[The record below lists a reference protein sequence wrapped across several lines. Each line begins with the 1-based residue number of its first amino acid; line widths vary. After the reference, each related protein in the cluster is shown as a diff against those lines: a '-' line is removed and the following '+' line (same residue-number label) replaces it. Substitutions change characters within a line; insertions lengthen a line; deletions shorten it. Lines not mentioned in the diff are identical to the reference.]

1 MNPAEI
7 VKKVLGGH
15 GPNLHDCACACGLPV
30 QRIEHPNLPLP
41 LFFDFDAHRAH
52 VASEIVVALGLAQIA
67 PTYGQERP
75 KPANVGT
82 GEGTGLEGAQI
93 GAQEVYAR
101 GGPLSGPTTIAVSH
115 VGYCARGHDLYAIDG
130 VTQHIITHAETKS
143 GNWAKAT
150 CPNVIVE
157 RSEETE

>member
-52 VASEIVVALGLAQIA
+52 VASEIVDALGLAQIA
-67 PTYGQERP
+67 PTHSQERP
-75 KPANVGT
+75 NPANVGT
-82 GEGTGLEGAQI
+82 GEGAPDLGALI
-93 GAQEVYAR
+93 GAQEIK
-101 GGPLSGPTTIAVSH
+101 P
-115 VGYCARGHDLYAIDG
+115 
-130 VTQHIITHAETKS
+130 
-143 GNWAKAT
+143 
-150 CPNVIVE
+150 E
-157 RSEETE
+157 RPWEGE